1 MAININSNNP
11 AQNFIKDDLLQSA
24 KKGEAEVKTS
34 SAPAKEVEQPVV
46 ATGNIKTSSAAEN
59 VLARLK
65 EQMSADSGLAMAA
78 QAGSIT
84 RDIPSLI

>member
-11 AQNFIKDDLLQSA
+11 TQNFIKDSQPQAA

-34 SAPAKEVEQPVV
+34 SAPAKGVEQPMV

-65 EQMSADSGLAMAA
+65 EQMSANSGMALMA
-78 QAGSIT
+78 QAGTI
-84 RDIPSLI
+84 RDVPSLI

>member
-11 AQNFIKDDLLQSA
+11 THNFIKDDLLQSA
-24 KKGEAEVKTS
+24 KKGEVEVKTS
-34 SAPAKEVEQPVV
+34 TAPAKEVEQPVV

-65 EQMSADSGLAMAA
+65 EQMSSDSSMALLA
-78 QAGSIT
+78 QAGNIT
-84 RDIPSLI
+84 RDVPSLI